1 VQPAVIDG
9 RLPCRTLVVRHPPIE
24 AEAALCLCH
33 CACTGAAPVQAR
45 VVEQLS
51 RADLPKVVLEQKE
64 RIESLANQ
72 LLLQDA
78 HAQALKAQ
86 LEQLAASVGADSA
99 AVLVQHVEE
108 ILSLRRQLHDVE
120 AMHSEKAS
128 ECSEQ
133 LDALHVAE
141 AKCSALEAQMTRQA
155 DTLQTLLREKDREI
169 AALNTQF
176 SQLCSGG
183 EPSKKEAAEFLV
195 RSSGVARRRRT
206 PDGPS
211 TVMGGGGCAAPAPV
225 RAARCTLCAV
235 RHGHVR
241 WEPRWRS
248 GANARPQRSA

>member
-1 VQPAVIDG
+1 M
-9 RLPCRTLVVRHPPIE
+9 
-24 AEAALCLCH
+24 
-33 CACTGAAPVQAR
+33 QAR

-169 AALNTQF
+169 AALNTQL

-195 RSSGVARRRRT
+195 RSSASHGAGRRT

>member
-1 VQPAVIDG
+1 
-9 RLPCRTLVVRHPPIE
+9 
-24 AEAALCLCH
+24 
-33 CACTGAAPVQAR
+33 

-169 AALNTQF
+169 AALNTQL

-195 RSSGVARRRRT
+195 RSSASHGAGRRT
-206 PDGPS
+206 PDRPS
-211 TVMGGGGCAAPAPV
+211 TVMRGGGCAAPAPA